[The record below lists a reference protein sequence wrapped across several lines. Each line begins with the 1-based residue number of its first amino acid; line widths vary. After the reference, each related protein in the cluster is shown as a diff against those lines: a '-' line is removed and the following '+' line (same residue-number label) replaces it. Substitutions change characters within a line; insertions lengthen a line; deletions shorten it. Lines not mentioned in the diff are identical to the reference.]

1 MEKEKVYVI
10 TYDALFEYQV
20 AVESKKQQQPVL
32 FLRDLPKS
40 VNPYDLI
47 LIPAE
52 LFLENF
58 PFQGAERSI
67 VYGNPMFI
75 KQCFTLGA
83 ADYISTPVNYQELFC
98 RIQKSKLINNY
109 TPFFAGNIQSH
120 VFNFKTCSIHL
131 SNEEEIIFR
140 TLISFYGKT
149 VSRKLL
155 QIALIKNKN
164 KLSPLDFDIIKSIKS
179 RNIDM
184 RISKLRKKLD
194 VLKKFEYYPEIISEY
209 GEGYFL
215 TLIFRH

>member
-1 MEKEKVYVI
+1 MDTEKVYVI

-32 FLRDLPKS
+32 FLSDLPKNI
-40 VNPYDLI
+40 NPYDLI

-52 LFLENF
+52 FFLERF

-75 KQCFTLGA
+75 KQCFTLGV
-83 ADYISTPVNYQELFC
+83 ADYVTTPVNLQELFC

-109 TPFFAGNIQSH
+109 TPFIAGNIQSR

-131 SNEEEIIFR
+131 SNEEEIILR
-140 TLISFYGKT
+140 TLVSFYGKT
-149 VSRKLL
+149 VSRELL
-155 QIALIKNKN
+155 QLVLLKNKN

-194 VLKKFEYYPEIISEY
+194 ILKQFEYYPEIFSEY
-209 GEGYFL
+209 SKGYYL
-215 TLIFRH
+215 TIIFKN